1 MAMDLTIEPYKYSF
15 SKDTDWTKGLESDEN
30 VETIGVERMIVD
42 YLQVSTS
49 NAEKLE
55 ERRLHILSYGLVI
68 ANNELSKLPLQY
80 SQA

>member
-1 MAMDLTIEPYKYSF
+1 MAIDFTFEPYKYSF

-30 VETIGVERMIVD
+30 VTTIGVGRMIV
-42 YLQVSTS
+42 YNHQVSTS

-55 ERRLHILSYGLVI
+55 ERRLHILNGLLN
-68 ANNELSKLPLQY
+68 ANNKSSKLHLQY